1 MIKSEKRPE
10 KTANILALI
19 IVMVLIITSEL
30 VTSILVKAKDNK
42 VTTDFAVITKEDELL
57 LVNLSKTDKEML
69 IDKGG
74 VFTTP
79 SISPDGQNVAYTKDK
94 CLYIAPI
101 HLNQEKKEVIKVS
114 EQVVSYGWATSS
126 DLAYST
132 ENGGLNGF
140 NATSKKFFTYI
151 KSEEHY
157 EQIAGDGKGT
167 IYASVFSYHT
177 KDGYQYYQD
186 KGLISYN
193 IALGKEKVVVPSKPI
208 STETNDMKDLG
219 FLPEVA
225 GISKDGAYVYIWC
238 KVHSASVNSDGVG
251 FGVYEVKNN
260 KFTAFNKEKIFALAY
275 QDNLA
280 INPVDGRFPVLNN
293 GGVRNMNINKTLG
306 VVDIISGTFRP
317 ILPKDMIASDD
328 PYGFTAKGMVTMT
341 PALSP
346 DGKKVIF
353 SAAKANEY
361 MQQWHKEPHNIYT
374 VDLENKKIEKI
385 TEDHNFNFHP
395 IYISK
400 GEGIVFARV
409 IDENTISLWKLQ
421 GNKKECVAKD
431 IKLDERSWYY
441 GHFNLKNSL
450 DIYVS
455 QV

>member
-1 MIKSEKRPE
+1 MIKSGKRP
-10 KTANILALI
+10 KKIANILALT
-19 IVMVLIITSEL
+19 IVMVLIITAEL
-30 VTSILVKAKDNK
+30 VTSVLVKAKGNK
-42 VTTDFAVITKEDELL
+42 VTTDFAVMTKEEGLW

-94 CLYIAPI
+94 CLYISSVD
-101 HLNQEKKEVIKVS
+101 LNQGKKEVIKVS

-132 ENGGLNGF
+132 EKGGLNAF
-140 NATSKKFFTYI
+140 NTASKRFSTYI

-157 EQIAGDGKGT
+157 EEIVGDGKGT
-167 IYASVFSYHT
+167 IYASVYIYYT

-208 STETNDMKDLG
+208 SKETNDLKDLG
-219 FLPEVA
+219 FLPGVA
-225 GISKDGAYVYIWC
+225 GISKDGAYVYVWC
-238 KVHSASVNSDGVG
+238 KVHSASINSDGVG

-280 INPVDGRFPVLNN
+280 INPVDGKFPALNN

-306 VVDIISGTFRP
+306 IVDVISGTFTP
-317 ILPKDMIASDD
+317 ILPKNMIASDE
-328 PYGFTAKGMVTMT
+328 PFGFTAKGMVTMT
-341 PALSP
+341 PAFSP

-353 SAAKANEY
+353 SAANANEN

-385 TEDHNFNFHP
+385 TEDNNFNFHP
-395 IYISK
+395 TYISK

-409 IDENTISLWKLQ
+409 MDENTISLWKLQ
-421 GNKKECVAKD
+421 GNKKECIAKN

-441 GHFNLKNSL
+441 GHFDLKNSL

>member
-1 MIKSEKRPE
+1 MIKSEKRP
-10 KTANILALI
+10 KKIANILALT
-19 IVMVLIITSEL
+19 IVVVLIITTEL
-30 VTSILVKAKDNK
+30 STGVFVKAKGNK
-42 VTTDFAVITKEDELL
+42 ATTDFVVIAKEDGLW
-57 LVNLSKTDKEML
+57 LVNLSKTDKEIL

-74 VFTTP
+74 LFTTP

-94 CLYIAPI
+94 SLYIAPI
-101 HLNQEKKEVIKVS
+101 DLNQEKKESIKVS
-114 EQVVSYGWATSS
+114 EQVLSYGWATSS

-132 ENGGLNGF
+132 EKGGLNGF
-140 NATSKKFFTYI
+140 NSSSKKFSTYI

-167 IYASVFSYHT
+167 IYASVFSYYS
-177 KDGYQYYQD
+177 KGEYQYYKD
-186 KGLISYN
+186 RGLISYN

-208 STETNDMKDLG
+208 SKDANDIKDLG

-238 KVHSASVNSDGVG
+238 KVHSASINSDGVG

-275 QDNLA
+275 EDNLA
-280 INPVDGRFPVLNN
+280 INPVDGRLPVLNN

-306 VVDIISGTFRP
+306 IVDIISGTFTP
-317 ILPKDMIASDD
+317 ILPKDMIASTD
-328 PYGFTAKGMVTMT
+328 PYSFTAKGMVTMT
-341 PALSP
+341 PAFST

-353 SAAKANEY
+353 SAAKANEN

-374 VDLENKKIEKI
+374 VDLESKRVEKI
-385 TEDHNFNFHP
+385 TEDNNFNFYP
-395 IYISK
+395 TYISK
-400 GEGIVFARV
+400 GKGIVFARV

-421 GNKKECVAKD
+421 GNKKDCVAKD

-441 GHFNLKNSL
+441 GHFELTNSL

-455 QV
+455 EE

>member
-1 MIKSEKRPE
+1 MIKSEKIPK
-10 KTANILALI
+10 KTATILALI
-19 IVMVLIITSEL
+19 IVMVLIIMSEL
-30 VTSILVKAKDNK
+30 VTSILVKAKDDK
-42 VTTDFAVITKEDELL
+42 VTTNFAVMTKEDELL

-94 CLYIAPI
+94 CLYISSVD
-101 HLNQEKKEVIKVS
+101 LNQGKKEVIKVS
-114 EQVVSYGWATSS
+114 EQVVRYGWATSS

-132 ENGGLNGF
+132 EKGGLNGF

-151 KSEEHY
+151 KSKEHY

-167 IYASVFSYHT
+167 IYASVFSYYT

-208 STETNDMKDLG
+208 STEMNDIKDLG

-238 KVHSASVNSDGVG
+238 KVHSASINSDGVG

-306 VVDIISGTFRP
+306 VVDIISGTFTP
-317 ILPKDMIASDD
+317 ILPKNMIASNE
-328 PYGFTAKGMVTMT
+328 PFGFTAKGMVTMT
-341 PALSP
+341 PAFSP

-353 SAAKANEY
+353 SAAKANEN

-431 IKLDERSWYY
+431 IKLDKRSWYY
-441 GHFNLKNSL
+441 GHFNLKYSL